1 MMASDISR
9 RQVSITVIAILLLAL
24 FALAPD
30 VVLVIFAGILFA
42 VFLGGGGEWIAA
54 RTGLGRRTGIG
65 LFILAIL
72 LTLTATVLA
81 FAPEMANQ
89 FEELS
94 AELPAAFASLR
105 ERIAA
110 YSWGEPLLR
119 SLSPSRVLASADGT
133 SPAATAVTST
143 FGALG
148 NFVIMLFIGIYG
160 ALDPVTYRRG
170 LLALLAPS
178 LRSRADA
185 MISRSGQTLR
195 NWLSAQFLSMSVVGV
210 LTFAGLWLIGLP
222 LAAAL
227 ALISA
232 LLTFIPNIGPLIA
245 AVPALL
251 LAFASGGNMVLLV
264 IAVYVVVQAIETY
277 LVTPL
282 IQQEKVSLPPALVIG
297 AQLVMGVMFGILG
310 LALATPLA
318 ALTLTLASGL
328 YVHDYLE
335 REARAD
341 PVPRPKMS

>member
-1 MMASDISR
+1 
-9 RQVSITVIAILLLAL
+9 
-24 FALAPD
+24 
-30 VVLVIFAGILFA
+30 
-42 VFLGGGGEWIAA
+42 
-54 RTGLGRRTGIG
+54 
-65 LFILAIL
+65 
-72 LTLTATVLA
+72 
-81 FAPEMANQ
+81 
-89 FEELS
+89 
-94 AELPAAFASLR
+94 
-105 ERIAA
+105 
-110 YSWGEPLLR
+110 
-119 SLSPSRVLASADGT
+119 
-133 SPAATAVTST
+133 
-143 FGALG
+143 
-148 NFVIMLFIGIYG
+148 
-160 ALDPVTYRRG
+160 
-170 LLALLAPS
+170 
-178 LRSRADA
+178 
-185 MISRSGQTLR
+185 
-195 NWLSAQFLSMSVVGV
+195 MSVVGV

-297 AQLVMGVMFGILG
+297 AQLLMGVMFGILG

>member
-1 MMASDISR
+1 M
-9 RQVSITVIAILLLAL
+9 
-24 FALAPD
+24 
-30 VVLVIFAGILFA
+30 
-42 VFLGGGGEWIAA
+42 
-54 RTGLGRRTGIG
+54 
-65 LFILAIL
+65 
-72 LTLTATVLA
+72 
-81 FAPEMANQ
+81 
-89 FEELS
+89 
-94 AELPAAFASLR
+94 
-105 ERIAA
+105 
-110 YSWGEPLLR
+110 
-119 SLSPSRVLASADGT
+119 LASAEGT

-251 LAFASGGNMVLLV
+251 LAFASGGKMVLLV
-264 IAVYVVVQAIETY
+264 IGVYVVVQAIETY

-297 AQLVMGVMFGILG
+297 AQLLMGVLFGILG

-335 REARAD
+335 REARGD
-341 PVPRPKMS
+341 PATRPRLG